1 MRLKPAK
8 KSELV
13 RQVTNKLT
21 PPKYRWFDNISN
33 PSSWTLTKK
42 KKKKKAALLVNK
54 TIRSTNK
61 WLTRGLLLC
70 RLTDYF
76 IITWKASDTG
86 TKRPCRPTFIWNV
99 IWDITMGRDA
109 IYLILWEEKWVKHFC
124 CWYQA
129 AQKVIVSRMNN
140 PKFWPFLRKIK
151 KQITSTRYFLV
162 TIQLAFSG
170 LLDRI
175 MSLQNRETWSN
186 IREIK
191 FTSVLPNLRFV
202 LRNTEK

>member
-21 PPKYRWFDNISN
+21 PPKYRWFDNIPN
-33 PSSWTLTKK
+33 PSSWTLTS

-109 IYLILWEEKWVKHFC
+109 IYLILWEGKWVKHFR
-124 CWYQA
+124 CWYKA

-151 KQITSTRYFLV
+151 KQITSTCYFLV

-175 MSLQNRETWSN
+175 MSLQNRETWSD